1 VNTLRDSLNDME
13 KRDDLAARTRSAT
26 SFALPYGYLTAMGS
40 TER

>member
-1 VNTLRDSLNDME
+1 ME